1 MNATPLVARIWRA
14 GRSVSGT
21 NRNHRLHIGVEMA
34 RTSKAPGVHDKL
46 LDALSQVDRPG
57 EVCTWGDRPLTMP
70 GLEVDGLGAVRLPLG
85 TAQARKLIKLCRQA
99 PYGKGTETVVDTNVR
114 RVWELD
120 PGQFQLTN
128 PKWDDLVASILQ
140 DVQRALGLE
149 DRKLAAHLYKLLVYE
164 KGSFFL
170 PHRDGEKLDRM
181 VATLVIALPAEY
193 EGGEL
198 IVSHDGRQHEIIFT
212 GAASGHELSYAAFY
226 ADCQHEVRPVRSGFR
241 LCLTYNVTLAGTRGK
256 QGIAAP
262 SYGAAAAALG
272 GLLAQ
277 WRDDPGAQKL
287 AVTLDHRYTQDG
299 LSIDKLKGI
308 DRARAEVLFEAAE
321 QAGCVAHLALVTL
334 WQSGSAEGG
343 YDEYSYGRGRGYRW
357 SDDEDEDD
365 YDETGTSYE
374 MGEVYDWSLSADH
387 WSDRQGHKVRLGE
400 IRLDESEIVADEALD
415 EADPNREDFEGYTG
429 NAGMTLER
437 WYHRA
442 AVVIW
447 PRSKHFHVLCSTG
460 TDASIGGL
468 EPLVKR
474 LKRATKAKREELRRE
489 CLAFASAIL
498 DSWQP
503 GHRGYLPE
511 KTDRVD
517 RNVFPDLLC
526 ELGDVEL
533 VQRFLVKVMPADG
546 TVQLGKSFAKLCQQH
561 GWASFEAGLTTVL
574 ETMTPAT
581 VTRNAKLLQA
591 LCVGRDTNAE
601 RIGICRRL
609 SERSVK
615 ALAALDQQPRN
626 RDWRWQEID
635 RAALLGSLVTAMTAV
650 GAEQP
655 LAHLLDHALAC
666 DQYDLTEAHLTAIFA
681 LESRLVKLP
690 GGDTAVS
697 RWLAAC
703 RRELENRTAEA
714 PQEPTDYRRADKLSC
729 KCQDC
734 RALSAFLADPNRREA
749 RFPMAKERRRH
760 LHGIIDSNRCDCTHV
775 TEHRGSPHTLVCT
788 KTTAS
793 YEAACK
799 IYERDLQ
806 NLSRIAALE
815 GKRA

>member
-1 MNATPLVARIWRA
+1 
-14 GRSVSGT
+14 
-21 NRNHRLHIGVEMA
+21 MA
-34 RTSKAPGVHDKL
+34 RTNGTSGVHSRL
-46 LDALSQVDRPG
+46 LAAVSQVDRPG

-70 GLEVDGLGAVRLPLG
+70 GLEVTGLGAVRLPLG
-85 TAQARKLIKLCRQA
+85 TTQARKLIKLGRQA

-128 PKWDDLVASILQ
+128 PKWDKLVAAILQ

-149 DRKLAAHLYKLLVYE
+149 DRKLAAHLYKLLLYE
-164 KGSFFL
+164 KGGFFL
-170 PHRDGEKLDRM
+170 AHRDGEKLDRM

-198 IVSHDGRQHEIIFT
+198 IVAHDGRQHEIVFT

-241 LCLTYNVTLAGTRGK
+241 LCLTYNVTLAETRGK

-262 SYGAAAAALG
+262 SYGAAAAAIRE
-272 GLLAQ
+272 LLAE
-277 WRDDPGAQKL
+277 WRDDPAAQKL

-299 LSIDKLKGI
+299 LSLDTLKGI

-321 QAGCVAHLALVTL
+321 QADCVAHLALVTL

-343 YDEYSYGRGRGYRW
+343 YDEYSFGRRRGYRR
-357 SDDEDEDD
+357 SDDDDEHDC
-365 YDETGTSYE
+365 DETRSNHE
-374 MGEVYDWSLSADH
+374 MGEIYDWRLSADH
-387 WSDRQGHKVRLGE
+387 WSDRQGHKVLLGE

-415 EADPNREDFEGYTG
+415 QAEPNREDFEGYTG

-447 PRSKHFHVLCSTG
+447 PRSKHFHVLCSAG

-468 EPLVKR
+468 EPLVRR
-474 LKRATKAKREELRRE
+474 LPRARKAQREELRRE

-498 DSWQP
+498 DSWKP
-503 GHRGYLPE
+503 GHRGYPWD

-526 ELGDVEL
+526 QLGDVEL
-533 VQRFLVKVMPADG
+533 VQRFLVNVLPADG
-546 TVQLGKSFAKLCQQH
+546 TVQIGKSFVTFCQQQ
-561 GWASFEAGLTTVL
+561 GWASFEAELAAVL
-574 ETMTPAT
+574 KTMTTAT
-581 VTRNAKLLQA
+581 VIRNAELLQA
-591 LCVGRDTNAE
+591 LCVSRDKNAD
-601 RIGICRRL
+601 RIQLCRRL
-609 SERSVK
+609 SERAVQ
-615 ALAALDQQPRN
+615 ALAAWDELPRN
-626 RDWRWQEID
+626 RDWEWHGID

-650 GAEQP
+650 GAEP
-655 LAHLLDHALAC
+655 SLAKLLDHALAC
-666 DQYDLTEAHLTAIFA
+666 DKYDLTAAHLAAIFA
-681 LESRLVKLP
+681 LESRLAKLP

-703 RRELENRTAEA
+703 RRALETRTARA
-714 PQEPTDYRRADKLSC
+714 PQTPTDYRRADKLSC
-729 KCQDC
+729 KCADC
-734 RALSAFLADPNRREA
+734 RALSAFLADPDRQQA
-749 RFPMAKERRRH
+749 RFPLAKERRRH
-760 LHGIIDSNRCDCTHV
+760 VHSIIDSNHCDCTHA

-793 YEAACK
+793 HEAACQ

-806 NLSRIAALE
+806 NLYRLAALE
-815 GKRA
+815 RKRE